1 MKKTNNNKKVSFSN
15 FSDSNRALLHDFR
28 TAIIAIAEENARY
41 SSATKPVKTQ
51 REKTLALRE
60 SAIQDGMSYNDAIIK
75 YSISKEESILTKLK
89 AEHEQNIK
97 DYNKTLK
104 ACYAFIPEGM
114 YKAYQVKAQTFDDAD
129 FNKEFGKFLE
139 GLGIEVGTA
148 IVPKWARKL
157 TSAIGVSM
165 ATQKTLLTGAESL
178 TKAMSKTCFNK
189 LFMASFI
196 DLFIK

>member
-1 MKKTNNNKKVSFSN
+1 MKKTNNNKRVN
-15 FSDSNRALLHDFR
+15 FTNFTDQNRTLLHDFK

-41 SSATKPVKTQ
+41 STATKPVKTQ

-75 YSISKEESILTKLK
+75 HSISKEESILAKLK

-97 DYNKTLK
+97 DYNKILK

-148 IVPKWARKL
+148 ISAKWARKL

-178 TKAMSKTCFNK
+178 TRAMSKTMFNK
-189 LFMASFI
+189 LFMSTFI

>member
-1 MKKTNNNKKVSFSN
+1 MKKTTDRKRVNFSN

-41 SSATKPVKTQ
+41 SSATKPVKAQ

-60 SAIQDGMSYNDAIIK
+60 SAIQEGMDYNDAIIK

-178 TKAMSKTCFNK
+178 TKAMSKTMFNK
-189 LFMASFI
+189 LFMATFI

>member
-1 MKKTNNNKKVSFSN
+1 MKKTTDRKRVNFSN

-178 TKAMSKTCFNK
+178 TRAMSKTMFNK
-189 LFMASFI
+189 LFMSTFI

>member
-1 MKKTNNNKKVSFSN
+1 MKKTTDRKRVN
-15 FSDSNRALLHDFR
+15 FTNFTDQNRALLHDFK

-41 SSATKPVKTQ
+41 STTAKPVKTQ

-114 YKAYQVKAQTFDDAD
+114 EKAYQVKAQTFDDAD

-178 TKAMSKTCFNK
+178 TKAMSKACFNK

>member
-1 MKKTNNNKKVSFSN
+1 MKKTTDRKRVN
-15 FSDSNRALLHDFR
+15 FTNFTDKNRALLHDFK
-28 TAIIAIAEENARY
+28 TAIIAIAEENAKY
-41 SSATKPVKTQ
+41 SSATKPVKAQ

-75 YSISKEESILTKLK
+75 HSISKEESILAKLK

-114 YKAYQVKAQTFDDAD
+114 YKAYQVKAQTFDDAE

-139 GLGIEVGTA
+139 SLGIEVGTA

>member
-15 FSDSNRALLHDFR
+15 FTDQNRALLHDFK

-41 SSATKPVKTQ
+41 STTAKPVKAQ

-60 SAIQDGMSYNDAIIK
+60 SAIQDGMSYNDAIVK
-75 YSISKEESILTKLK
+75 YSISKEESILVKLK
-89 AEHEQNIK
+89 AEHESAVK
-97 DYNKTLK
+97 DHNKTLK

-114 YKAYQVKAQTFDDAD
+114 YKAYQVKVQTFDDTE
-129 FNKEFGKFLE
+129 FNKEFSKFLE

-189 LFMASFI
+189 LFMATFI

>member
-28 TAIIAIAEENARY
+28 TAIIAIAEENAKY
-41 SSATKPVKTQ
+41 SSATKPIKAQ

-60 SAIQDGMSYNDAIIK
+60 SAIQEGMDYNDAIIK
-75 YSISKEESILTKLK
+75 YSISKEESILAKLK
-89 AEHEQNIK
+89 AEHETAVK

-104 ACYAFIPEGM
+104 TCYAFIPEGM
-114 YKAYQVKAQTFDDAD
+114 YKAYQVKAQTLDDAD

-178 TKAMSKTCFNK
+178 TKAMSK
-189 LFMASFI
+189 A
-196 DLFIK
+196 

>member
-1 MKKTNNNKKVSFSN
+1 MKKTTDRKRVNFSN

-75 YSISKEESILTKLK
+75 HSISKEESILAKLK

-97 DYNKTLK
+97 DYNKILK

-148 IVPKWARKL
+148 ISAKWARKL

-178 TKAMSKTCFNK
+178 TKAMSKTMFNK
-189 LFMASFI
+189 LFMATFI

>member
-1 MKKTNNNKKVSFSN
+1 MKKTTDRKRVNFSN
-15 FSDSNRALLHDFR
+15 FSDKNRELLHDFK
-28 TAIIAIAEENARY
+28 TAIIAIAEENAKY
-41 SSATKPVKTQ
+41 SSATKPVKAQ
-51 REKTLALRE
+51 RKKTLALRE
-60 SAIQDGMSYNDAIIK
+60 SAIQEGMDYNDAIIK
-75 YSISKEESILTKLK
+75 YSISKEESILAKLK
-89 AEHEQNIK
+89 AEHESAVK

-104 ACYAFIPEGM
+104 ACYAFIPKGM
-114 YKAYQVKAQTFDDAD
+114 YKAYQVKAQTFDDTE
-129 FNKEFGKFLE
+129 FNKEFSKFLE

-148 IVPKWARKL
+148 IVPKWTRKL

-189 LFMASFI
+189 LFMAAFI

>member
-15 FSDSNRALLHDFR
+15 FTDQNRTLLHDFK

-41 SSATKPVKTQ
+41 STTAKPVKAQ

-60 SAIQDGMSYNDAIIK
+60 SAIQDGMSYNDAIVK
-75 YSISKEESILTKLK
+75 YSISKEESILAKLK

-178 TKAMSKTCFNK
+178 TKAMSKACFNK

>member
-28 TAIIAIAEENARY
+28 TAIIAIAEENAKY
-41 SSATKPVKTQ
+41 SSATKPIKAQ

-60 SAIQDGMSYNDAIIK
+60 SAIQEGMDYNDAIIK
-75 YSISKEESILTKLK
+75 YSISKEESILAKLS
-89 AEHEQNIK
+89 AEHETAVK

-104 ACYAFIPEGM
+104 TCYAFIPEGM

-178 TKAMSKTCFNK
+178 TKAMSKACFNK

>member
-1 MKKTNNNKKVSFSN
+1 MKKTTDRKRINFSN

-178 TKAMSKTCFNK
+178 TKAMSKTMFNK
-189 LFMASFI
+189 LFMATFI

>member
-1 MKKTNNNKKVSFSN
+1 MKKTNNNKKVSFTN
-15 FSDSNRALLHDFR
+15 FTDQNRTLLHDFK
-28 TAIIAIAEENARY
+28 TAIIAIAEENAKY
-41 SSATKPVKTQ
+41 SSATKPVKAQ

-75 YSISKEESILTKLK
+75 HSISKEESILAKLK

-114 YKAYQVKAQTFDDAD
+114 YKAYQVKAQTFDDAE

-189 LFMASFI
+189 LFMATFI

>member
-1 MKKTNNNKKVSFSN
+1 MKKTVNKKVSFSN

-178 TKAMSKTCFNK
+178 TKAMSKTMFNK
-189 LFMASFI
+189 LFMATFI

>member
-1 MKKTNNNKKVSFSN
+1 MKKTTDRKRVNFSN

-178 TKAMSKTCFNK
+178 TKAMSKTMFNK
-189 LFMASFI
+189 LFMSTFI

>member
-1 MKKTNNNKKVSFSN
+1 MKKTTDRKRVNFSN

-114 YKAYQVKAQTFDDAD
+114 YKAYQVKAQPFDDAD

-178 TKAMSKTCFNK
+178 TKAMSKACFNK

>member
-15 FSDSNRALLHDFR
+15 FSDSNRALLHDFK
-28 TAIIAIAEENARY
+28 TAIIAIAEENAKY
-41 SSATKPVKTQ
+41 SSATKPVKAQ

-60 SAIQDGMSYNDAIIK
+60 SAIQDGMSYNDAIVK
-75 YSISKEESILTKLK
+75 YSISKEESILAKLK
-89 AEHEQNIK
+89 TEHESAVK

-114 YKAYQVKAQTFDDAD
+114 YKAYQVKAQTFNDAD
-129 FNKEFGKFLE
+129 FNKEFSKFLE

-189 LFMASFI
+189 LFMATFI

>member
-15 FSDSNRALLHDFR
+15 FSDSNRALLHDFK
-28 TAIIAIAEENARY
+28 TAIIAIAEENAKY
-41 SSATKPVKTQ
+41 SSATKPVKAQ

-60 SAIQDGMSYNDAIIK
+60 SAIQEGMDYNDAIIK
-75 YSISKEESILTKLK
+75 YSISKEESILAKLK
-89 AEHEQNIK
+89 AEHETAVK

-104 ACYAFIPEGM
+104 TCYAFIPEGM

-178 TKAMSKTCFNK
+178 TKAMSKACFNK

>member
-28 TAIIAIAEENARY
+28 TASIAIAEENAKY
-41 SSATKPVKTQ
+41 SSATKPIKAQ

-60 SAIQDGMSYNDAIIK
+60 SAIQEGMDYNDAIIK
-75 YSISKEESILTKLK
+75 YSISKEESILAKLK
-89 AEHEQNIK
+89 AEHETAVK

-104 ACYAFIPEGM
+104 TCYAFIPEGM

-178 TKAMSKTCFNK
+178 TKAMSKACFNK

>member
-15 FSDSNRALLHDFR
+15 FSDQNRTLLHDFK
-28 TAIIAIAEENARY
+28 TAIVSIAEENARY
-41 SSATKPVKTQ
+41 SSATKPVKAQ

-60 SAIQDGMSYNDAIIK
+60 SAIQDGMDYNDAIIK
-75 YSISKEESILTKLK
+75 YSISKEESILAKLK

-114 YKAYQVKAQTFDDAD
+114 YKAYQVKAQTFEDTE
-129 FNKEFGKFLE
+129 FNKEFSKFLE
-139 GLGIEVGTA
+139 GLGVELGTA
-148 IVPKWARKL
+148 IVPKWTRKL

-189 LFMASFI
+189 LFMATFI

>member
-1 MKKTNNNKKVSFSN
+1 MRKNNNNKKVSFSN
-15 FSDSNRALLHDFR
+15 FSDSNRALLHDFK

-41 SSATKPVKTQ
+41 STTAKPVKAQ

-60 SAIQDGMSYNDAIIK
+60 SAIQDGMSYNDAIVK
-75 YSISKEESILTKLK
+75 YSISKEESILAKLK
-89 AEHEQNIK
+89 TEHESAVK

-114 YKAYQVKAQTFDDAD
+114 YKAYQVKAQTFDDAE

>member
-1 MKKTNNNKKVSFSN
+1 MRKNNNNKKVSFSN
-15 FSDSNRALLHDFR
+15 FSDKNRALLHDFR

-75 YSISKEESILTKLK
+75 YSISKEESILAKLK

-114 YKAYQVKAQTFDDAD
+114 YKAYQVKAQTFDDTE
-129 FNKEFGKFLE
+129 FNKELNKFLE

>member
-1 MKKTNNNKKVSFSN
+1 MKKTTDRKRVN
-15 FSDSNRALLHDFR
+15 FTNFTDQNRTLLHDFK

-41 SSATKPVKTQ
+41 SSATKPMKAQ

-60 SAIQDGMSYNDAIIK
+60 SAIQDGMDYNDAIIK
-75 YSISKEESILTKLK
+75 YSISKEESILAKLK
-89 AEHEQNIK
+89 AEHETAVK
-97 DYNKTLK
+97 DYSKTLK

-114 YKAYQVKAQTFDDAD
+114 YKAYQVKAQTFDDTE

-148 IVPKWARKL
+148 IVPKWTRKL

-165 ATQKTLLTGAESL
+165 ATQKTLISGAESL

>member
-1 MKKTNNNKKVSFSN
+1 MKKTTDRKRVN
-15 FSDSNRALLHDFR
+15 FTNFTDQNRTLLHDFK

-41 SSATKPVKTQ
+41 STATKPVKTQ

-75 YSISKEESILTKLK
+75 HSISKEESILAKLK

-148 IVPKWARKL
+148 I
-157 TSAIGVSM
+157 GVSM

-178 TKAMSKTCFNK
+178 TKAMSKACFNK

>member
-1 MKKTNNNKKVSFSN
+1 MKKTTDRKRVNFSN

-28 TAIIAIAEENARY
+28 TAIIAIAEENTRY

-178 TKAMSKTCFNK
+178 TRAMSKTMFNK
-189 LFMASFI
+189 LFMSTFI

>member
-1 MKKTNNNKKVSFSN
+1 MKKTTDRKRVN
-15 FSDSNRALLHDFR
+15 FTNFTDQNRTLLHDFK
-28 TAIIAIAEENARY
+28 TAIIAIAEENAKY
-41 SSATKPVKTQ
+41 SSATKPVKAQ

-75 YSISKEESILTKLK
+75 HSISKEESILAKLK
-89 AEHEQNIK
+89 AEHETAVK

-104 ACYAFIPEGM
+104 TCYAFIPEGM

-178 TKAMSKTCFNK
+178 TKAMSKTMFNK
-189 LFMASFI
+189 LFMATFI

>member
-15 FSDSNRALLHDFR
+15 FSDSNRTLLHDFK

-41 SSATKPVKTQ
+41 SSATKPVKAQ

-60 SAIQDGMSYNDAIIK
+60 SAIQDGMSYNDAIVK
-75 YSISKEESILTKLK
+75 YSISKEESILAKLK
-89 AEHEQNIK
+89 TEHESAVK

-114 YKAYQVKAQTFDDAD
+114 YKAYQVKAQTFNDAD
-129 FNKEFGKFLE
+129 FNKEFSKFLE

-189 LFMASFI
+189 LFMATFI

>member
-1 MKKTNNNKKVSFSN
+1 
-15 FSDSNRALLHDFR
+15 
-28 TAIIAIAEENARY
+28 
-41 SSATKPVKTQ
+41 
-51 REKTLALRE
+51 
-60 SAIQDGMSYNDAIIK
+60 MSYNDAIIK
-75 YSISKEESILTKLK
+75 HSISKEESILAKLK

-114 YKAYQVKAQTFDDAD
+114 YKVKAQTFDDTE
-129 FNKEFGKFLE
+129 FNKEFSKFLE

-148 IVPKWARKL
+148 IVPKWTRKL

-189 LFMASFI
+189 LFMSTFI

>member
-15 FSDSNRALLHDFR
+15 FSDSNRALLHDFK
-28 TAIIAIAEENARY
+28 TAIIAIAEENAKY
-41 SSATKPVKTQ
+41 SSATKPVKAQ

-75 YSISKEESILTKLK
+75 HSISKEESILAKLK

-114 YKAYQVKAQTFDDAD
+114 YKAYQVKAQTFNDAD
-129 FNKEFGKFLE
+129 FNKEFSKFLE

-189 LFMASFI
+189 LFMATFI

>member
-1 MKKTNNNKKVSFSN
+1 MKKTNKTTKVSFKN

-28 TAIIAIAEENARY
+28 TAIIAIAEENAKY
-41 SSATKPVKTQ
+41 SSATKPIKAQ

-60 SAIQDGMSYNDAIIK
+60 SAIQEGMDYNDAIIK
-75 YSISKEESILTKLK
+75 YSISKEESILAKLK
-89 AEHEQNIK
+89 AEHETAVK

-104 ACYAFIPEGM
+104 TCYAFIPEGM

-178 TKAMSKTCFNK
+178 TKAMSKACFNK

>member
-1 MKKTNNNKKVSFSN
+1 MKKTTDRKRVNFSN

-97 DYNKTLK
+97 DYNKTLQ

-114 YKAYQVKAQTFDDAD
+114 YKAYQVTAQTFDDAD

-178 TKAMSKTCFNK
+178 TKAMSKACFNK

>member
-28 TAIIAIAEENARY
+28 TAIIAIAEENAKY
-41 SSATKPVKTQ
+41 SSATKPIKAQ

-60 SAIQDGMSYNDAIIK
+60 SAIQEGMDYNDAIIK
-75 YSISKEESILTKLK
+75 YSISKEESILAKLK
-89 AEHEQNIK
+89 AEHETAVK

-104 ACYAFIPEGM
+104 TCYAFIPEGM

-148 IVPKWARKL
+148 IVPKWTRKL

-178 TKAMSKTCFNK
+178 TKAMSKACFNK

>member
-1 MKKTNNNKKVSFSN
+1 MKKTTDRKRVNFSN

-139 GLGIEVGTA
+139 GLSIEVGTA

-178 TKAMSKTCFNK
+178 TKAMSKTMFNK
-189 LFMASFI
+189 LFMATFI

>member
-1 MKKTNNNKKVSFSN
+1 MKKTNNNKKVSFTN
-15 FSDSNRALLHDFR
+15 FTEENRALLHDFK

-41 SSATKPVKTQ
+41 SSNTKPVRAQ

-75 YSISKEESILTKLK
+75 YSISKEKSILAKLK

-97 DYNKTLK
+97 EYNKTLK

-114 YKAYQVKAQTFDDAD
+114 YKAYQVKAQSFDDTE

-139 GLGIEVGTA
+139 GLGIEVGSA
-148 IVPKWARKL
+148 IIPKWSRKL

-165 ATQKTLLTGAESL
+165 ATQKTLISGAESL

>member
-1 MKKTNNNKKVSFSN
+1 MKKTTDRKRVNFSN

-104 ACYAFIPEGM
+104 ACYAFIPEEM

-178 TKAMSKTCFNK
+178 TKAMSKACFNK

>member
-1 MKKTNNNKKVSFSN
+1 MKKTVNKKVSFTN
-15 FSDSNRALLHDFR
+15 FTDSNRALLHDFR
-28 TAIIAIAEENARY
+28 TAIIAIAEENAKY
-41 SSATKPVKTQ
+41 SLATKPVKAQ

-60 SAIQDGMSYNDAIIK
+60 SAIQDGMDYNDAIVK
-75 YSISKEESILTKLK
+75 YSISKEESILAKLK
-89 AEHEQNIK
+89 AEHETAVK

-104 ACYAFIPEGM
+104 TCYAFIPEGM

-178 TKAMSKTCFNK
+178 TKAMSKACFNK

>member
-15 FSDSNRALLHDFR
+15 FSDSNRALLHDFK

-41 SSATKPVKTQ
+41 STATKPVKAQ

-60 SAIQDGMSYNDAIIK
+60 SAIQDGMSYNDAIVK
-75 YSISKEESILTKLK
+75 YSISKEESILAKLK
-89 AEHEQNIK
+89 TEHESAVK

-114 YKAYQVKAQTFDDAD
+114 YKAYQVKAQTFNDAD
-129 FNKEFGKFLE
+129 FNKEFSKFLE

-189 LFMASFI
+189 LFMATFI